1 MERCG
6 VISPEYSNELVTR
19 VEEMSF
25 VGNYFALN
33 PTIFG
38 VLLNDFGRVWLAS
51 EEAILINA
59 GVVQLGAC
67 ITQCKATSS
76 LNPTEKVGCGRGRDG
91 QISLGPRTG

>member
-19 VEEMSF
+19 VEEMS

-59 GVVQLGAC
+59 GVVQLEAC

-76 LNPTEKVGCGRGRDG
+76 LNPTEKVGVDEGEMDRF
-91 QISLGPRTG
+91 P